1 MFVSNFPQ
9 SIGLFAGALLLT
21 STLMVWR
28 HSLLASIGLLAIQGV
43 ALAGLVAVIGFEARD
58 TELLL
63 VAILVLTVKGGVLPW
78 ILARQS
84 RVATRATA
92 RTTAQTTAGVAARAT
107 AESPRLNPTAAL
119 LTVAGLTILSYVV
132 MGRILVNTSSVPT
145 HAAPIGLA
153 MMLIGFLLLVTRRRA
168 HSQLIGFLLLDNGIA
183 TVAFLTSG
191 GVPLFL
197 ELGISLDVLL
207 VVVILYV
214 FAGRMYT
221 KFGGTDVDT
230 LRELHD

>member
-1 MFVSNFPQ
+1 MFASIYPQ

-43 ALAGLVAVIGFEARD
+43 ALAGLVAVIGIEAGD
-58 TELLL
+58 TELLI
-63 VAILVLTVKGGVLPW
+63 VAILVITVKGGVLPW

-84 RVATRATA
+84 RPTTRAA
-92 RTTAQTTAGVAARAT
+92 D
-107 AESPRLNPTAAL
+107 ELPRLNPTAAL
-119 LTVAGLTILSYVV
+119 LTVAALTILSYVV
-132 MGRILVNTSSVPT
+132 LGHILIHTSSVPT
-145 HAAPIGLA
+145 QAAPIGLA

-191 GVPLFL
+191 GVPFFL

-214 FAGRMYT
+214 FAGRMHT
-221 KFGGTDVDT
+221 KFGGTDVDA

>member
-1 MFVSNFPQ
+1 MFTNIYPQ
-9 SIGLFAGALLLT
+9 LIGLFAGALLLT

-28 HSLLASIGLLAIQGV
+28 HSLLASIGLLAVQGV
-43 ALAGLVAVIGFEARD
+43 ALAALVAVIGVEAGD

-63 VAILVLTVKGGVLPW
+63 VAVLVLTVKGGVLPW
-78 ILARQS
+78 ILARES
-84 RVATRATA
+84 RATT
-92 RTTAQTTAGVAARAT
+92 RITD
-107 AESPRLNPTAAL
+107 ESPRLNPTAAL
-119 LTVAGLTILSYVV
+119 LTVAGLTIFSYVV
-132 MGRILVNTSSVPT
+132 IGRILIHVSSVPT

-168 HSQLIGFLLLDNGIA
+168 RSQLIGFLLLDNGIA

-214 FAGRMYT
+214 FAGRMHT

>member
-1 MFVSNFPQ
+1 MLNSIFPQ
-9 SIGLFAGALLLT
+9 AIGLCAGVLLLT

-28 HSLLASIGLLAIQGV
+28 HSLLASIGLLAAQGIGLAALV
-43 ALAGLVAVIGFEARD
+43 ALIGGQSGDAQ
-58 TELLL
+58 LL
-63 VAILVLTVKGGVLPW
+63 VVSVLILALKGVVLPW

-84 RVATRATA
+84 RASTRT
-92 RTTAQTTAGVAARAT
+92 VD
-107 AESPRLNPTAAL
+107 ESPRQNPIVAL

-132 MGRILVNTSSVPT
+132 LGRILSHVSAVTA

-153 MMLIGFLLLVTRRRA
+153 MVLTGFLLLVTRRRA
-168 HSQLIGFLLLDNGIA
+168 RSQLVGFLLLDNGIA

-214 FAGRMYT
+214 FTGRMHT

>member
-1 MFVSNFPQ
+1 MLTSIFPQ
-9 SIGLFAGALLLT
+9 AIGLCAGVLLLT

-28 HSLLASIGLLAIQGV
+28 HSLLASIGLLAAQGIGLAALV
-43 ALAGLVAVIGFEARD
+43 ALIGVHSGDAQ
-58 TELLL
+58 LL
-63 VAILVLTVKGGVLPW
+63 VVSVLVLALKGVVLPW

-84 RVATRATA
+84 HASTRT
-92 RTTAQTTAGVAARAT
+92 VE
-107 AESPRLNPTAAL
+107 ESPRQNPIVAL

-132 MGRILVNTSSVPT
+132 LGRILSHVNAVTA

-153 MMLIGFLLLVTRRRA
+153 MVLTGFLLLVTRRRA
-168 HSQLIGFLLLDNGIA
+168 RSQLVGFLLLDNGIA

-214 FAGRMYT
+214 FTGRMHA
-221 KFGGTDVDT
+221 KFGGTDVDS

>member
-1 MFVSNFPQ
+1 MFASIYPQ
-9 SIGLFAGALLLT
+9 LIGLCAGTLLLT
-21 STLMVWR
+21 TALLVWR
-28 HSLLASIGLLAIQGV
+28 HSLLASIGLLAVQGV
-43 ALAGLVAVIGFEARD
+43 ALAALVAVIGITAAD
-58 TELLL
+58 TELILVALL
-63 VAILVLTVKGGVLPW
+63 VLAVKGCALPF

-84 RVATRATA
+84 RATR
-92 RTTAQTTAGVAARAT
+92 RVVD
-107 AESPRLNPTAAL
+107 ESPRLNPTAAL
-119 LTVAGLTILSYVV
+119 LTVAGLSILSYVV
-132 MGRILVNTSSVPT
+132 LGRILTHTTTVTA

-153 MMLIGFLLLVTRRRA
+153 MVLIGFLLLITRRRA
-168 HSQLIGFLLLDNGIA
+168 RSQLVGFLLLDNGIA

-214 FAGRMYT
+214 FTGRMRT